1 MKANEARWEHCTIN
15 LGIYASFVLDTCER
29 VTQNRVDGKTETE
42 AVGRLVTA
50 AAVRDHWRAQA
61 DLLKN
66 ALPELDG
73 RLRQLAAYALETY
86 RLATGVLRETI
97 RLSAADL
104 KTSGIVH

>member
-42 AVGRLVTA
+42 ALGRLVTA

-66 ALPELDG
+66 ALPELDLPAGHRRTAGNHKVVSG
-73 RLRQLAAYALETY
+73 RPENQRHCA
-86 RLATGVLRETI
+86 LRET
-97 RLSAADL
+97 
-104 KTSGIVH
+104 GNG